1 MSLNEIEDMNL
12 SEEEFIKKYKPV
24 RAKLS
29 EETGELK
36 ELMEEDC
43 FRAFKLYCLKIAA
56 IKKILEADERPV
68 TIELKVDFNHPN
80 FEKHLEILKK
90 YSLHA

>member
-68 TIELKVDFNHPN
+68 TIELKFAFNN
-80 FEKHLEILKK
+80 RIFKKH
-90 YSLHA
+90 

>member
-1 MSLNEIEDMNL
+1 MNL
-12 SEEEFIKKYKPV
+12 SEEEFIEKFKPV

-36 ELMEEDC
+36 ESMEEDC
-43 FRAFKLYCLKIAA
+43 FRAFKLACLQIAA
-56 IKKILEADERPV
+56 QKKIFEADERPV

-80 FEKHLEILKK
+80 FEKHLEVLKK
-90 YSLHA
+90 YSLHV

>member
-36 ELMEEDC
+36 ELMEENC
-43 FRAFKLYCLKIAA
+43 FRAFKSACLSLSIQNKIF
-56 IKKILEADERPV
+56 EADERPV

-80 FEKHLEILKK
+80 FEKHLEVLKK
-90 YSLHA
+90 YSLHV

>member
-1 MSLNEIEDMNL
+1 MDL
-12 SEEEFIKKYKPV
+12 SEEEFIKKFKPV
-24 RAKLS
+24 RANLS
-29 EETGELK
+29 SLTGELK
-36 ELMEEDC
+36 ELMEEIA
-43 FRAFKLYCLKIAA
+43 FTAFKSTCLYLSIQNKIF
-56 IKKILEADERPV
+56 EEDERPV